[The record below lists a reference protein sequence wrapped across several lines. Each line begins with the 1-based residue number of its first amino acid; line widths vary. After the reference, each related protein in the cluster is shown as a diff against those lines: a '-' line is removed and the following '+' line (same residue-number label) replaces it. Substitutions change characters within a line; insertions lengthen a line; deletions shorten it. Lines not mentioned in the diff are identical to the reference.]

1 MSLLREKYIVIT
13 RKDVVITRKI
23 CRYNEKICCFN
34 EKRSR
39 YYEKRCR
46 INEKRS
52 RYNDK
57 IEWKKILCV
66 WQKCVTVQ
74 MSLLASRFSLVNQ
87 KYSTTCEVRL
97 QKESVIFCESEYSLI
112 QKNYSNEL
120 LIFSKPDS
128 YNSISRIPEWM
139 SLIMSRFCSVNQKHT
154 EQFVLSDSGVNDFNE
169 SVLFNEY
176 SATHKVWIP
185 NELF

>member
-1 MSLLREKYIVIT
+1 MSLLREKYVVIMRKYVVLMRKDLVIT
-13 RKDVVITRKI
+13 RKDVVLTRKDLVI
-23 CRYNEKICCFN
+23 MTKLSG
-34 EKRSR
+34 KK
-39 YYEKRCR
+39 YY
-46 INEKRS
+46 
-52 RYNDK
+52 
-57 IEWKKILCV
+57 V